1 MTAAA
6 MMSENEDKTLQ
17 VTVQVPPEA
26 CGNEDI
32 TVTCGPDVMRALGIP
47 PQFEIDEKLISA
59 LTLPPPRLTP
69 LPPSN
74 GLRPGPLSVP
84 LSRRPSRPPVRATDD
99 AMRGVVVAIWT
110 VAALLFGVLAVLV
123 RSTS

>member
-6 MMSENEDKTLQ
+6 MMSENDDRTLQ
-17 VTVQVPPEA
+17 VDVHVPPEA
-26 CGNEDI
+26 CGDDEV

-47 PQFEIDEKLISA
+47 PRFEIDEKLISA

-69 LPPSN
+69 LPQQ
-74 GLRPGPLSVP
+74 PGPLSVP
-84 LSRRPSRPPVRATDD
+84 LSRRPSRPPLRSQDD

-110 VAALLFGVLAVLV
+110 VAAVLFGVLAVLV